1 MKSLDPQ
8 SVVREG
14 EFQLAATT
22 AGYAGTASKLL
33 ENLSNPNDKSWLVPE
48 NREAF
53 RKLAQAYVENKAKS
67 YDRLYDDMVKST
79 KYWGAPDELIPKR
92 ASDEVKVKSPSTAK
106 SSNPRINEIRALL
119 KK

>member
-14 EFQLAATT
+14 EFNLAAST

-67 YDRLYDDMVKST
+67 YDRLYDDMVTSA
-79 KYWGAPDELIPKR
+79 KYW
-92 ASDEVKVKSPSTAK
+92 
-106 SSNPRINEIRALL
+106 
-119 KK
+119 